1 MKAYDLMKILIK
13 AKRMT
18 QAELLQYAKA
28 YYKTKKL
35 TKKEYTEI
43 VGLIEAM

>member
-13 AKRMT
+13 AKRKT
-18 QAELLQYAKA
+18 KAELMKYAEA

-35 TKKEYTEI
+35 KETEYTEI